1 MLRHRVVV
9 TYEAEAEEV
18 SSEDVVRRDLRVPAG
33 ALRPMALTT
42 AELFKKARKIEIAS
56 RRLVDEQL
64 AGQYHSVFKGRGLI
78 FSDVRPYYAGDDVRA
93 IDWNITA
100 RMNAPHVK
108 QFVEE
113 RDRTVNLMIDMS
125 ASGYFGSRGA
135 AKRELAAELA
145 AVVAFSAIKNN
156 DRVGLYIVTDKVERF
171 VPPKKGRRHVL
182 RVIGE
187 ILAFEP
193 TSRGTDLAAGLD
205 FLGKVARR
213 RSVVFL
219 VSDFLSDGWERA
231 MRITRAAPRA
241 GAGRRRRSA
250 RGGAAAGRPARAR
263 GPRDRRGRRGRHE
276 RSRARADFAT
286 RARSG
291 RGGARRWRCAGS
303 TSTSSR
309 CGPIEPYVDALI
321 AFFKAR
327 AKRMAHG

>member
-1 MLRHRVVV
+1 
-9 TYEAEAEEV
+9 
-18 SSEDVVRRDLRVPAG
+18 
-33 ALRPMALTT
+33 MALTT
-42 AELFKKARKIEIAS
+42 AELFKKARKIEIAA

-78 FSDVRPYYAGDDVRA
+78 FSDVRPYYAGDDVRS

-113 RDRTVNLMIDMS
+113 RDRTVNLMVDMS
-125 ASGYFGSRGA
+125 ASGYFGSTGVS
-135 AKRELAAELA
+135 KRELAAELA

-156 DRVGLYIVTDKVERF
+156 DRVGLYIVTDRVERY

-193 TSRGTDLAAGLD
+193 ISRGTNLAVGLD
-205 FLGKVARR
+205 LLGKIARR

-219 VSDFLSDGWERA
+219 VSDFLAEGWERA
-231 MRITRAAPRA
+231 MQI
-241 GAGRRRRSA
+241 A
-250 RGGAAAGRPARAR
+250 RQ
-263 GPRDRRGRRGRHE
+263 RHE
-276 RSRARADFAT
+276 MVPVVVGDPLEKSLPSVGLLVMEDLET
-286 RARSG
+286 G
-291 RGGARRWRCAGS
+291 DVVEID
-303 TSTSSR
+303 TSSAAR
-309 CGPIEPYVDALI
+309 IEFERRAQWAANVRDQTLRRLNVDIVEINTNESYVDALI

>member
-1 MLRHRVVV
+1 V
-9 TYEAEAEEV
+9 T
-18 SSEDVVRRDLRVPAG
+18 
-33 ALRPMALTT
+33 LTS
-42 AELFKKARKIEIAS
+42 AELFKRAKKIEIAS

-64 AGQYHSVFKGRGLI
+64 AGQYSAVFKGRGLV

-113 RDRTVNLMIDMS
+113 RDRTVNLVIDMS
-125 ASGYFGSRGA
+125 ASGYFGTRGA
-135 AKRELAAELA
+135 SKRELAAELA

-156 DRVGLYIVTDKVERF
+156 DRVGLYIVTDRVERF
-171 VPPKKGRRHVL
+171 VPPKKGRRHVM

-193 TSRGTDLAAGLD
+193 QSRKTDLAAGLD

-219 VSDFLSDGWERA
+219 VSDFLSEGWEDS
-231 MRITRAAPRA
+231 MRITRR
-241 GAGRRRRSA
+241 
-250 RGGAAAGRPARAR
+250 
-263 GPRDRRGRRGRHE
+263 RHE
-276 RSRARADFAT
+276 LVPVVVGDPMEAQLPAVGLLVMEDLESGEVIEVDTSSRARREF
-286 RARSG
+286 
-291 RGGARRWRCAGS
+291 ARRAQQAAAARDAALRRLNVDRVEAQ
-303 TSTSSR
+303 TDQ
-309 CGPIEPYVDALI
+309 PYVDALI

>member
-1 MLRHRVVV
+1 
-9 TYEAEAEEV
+9 
-18 SSEDVVRRDLRVPAG
+18 
-33 ALRPMALTT
+33 MALTT
-42 AELFKKARKIEIAS
+42 AELFTKARKIELVA

-64 AGQYHSVFKGRGLI
+64 AGQYHSVFKGRGLV
-78 FSDVRPYYAGDDVRA
+78 FSDVRPYAAGDDVRA

-125 ASGYFGSRGA
+125 ASGLFGSRGTT
-135 AKRELAAELA
+135 KRDIAAELA

-156 DRVGLYIVTDKVERF
+156 DRVGLCIVTDKVERF

-193 TSRGTDLAAGLD
+193 ASRGTNLAAGLD
-205 FLGKVARR
+205 FLARVARR

-219 VSDFLSDGWERA
+219 VSDFLSQGWERA
-231 MRITRAAPRA
+231 MQITRQRHEVVPVVVADPLEQGLPAVGLLMLEDLESGALVELDTSGRA
-241 GAGRRRRSA
+241 GTDFARRA
-250 RGGAAAGRPARAR
+250 KAAAAARALAL
-263 GPRDRRGRRGRHE
+263 RRVNVDCVEVHT
-276 RSRARADFAT
+276 DQ
-286 RARSG
+286 
-291 RGGARRWRCAGS
+291 
-303 TSTSSR
+303 
-309 CGPIEPYVDALI
+309 PYVDALI

>member
-1 MLRHRVVV
+1 
-9 TYEAEAEEV
+9 
-18 SSEDVVRRDLRVPAG
+18 
-33 ALRPMALTT
+33 MALSS
-42 AELFKKARKIEIAS
+42 AELFKRAKKIEIMS

-64 AGQYHSVFKGRGLI
+64 AGQYHSVFKGRGLV
-78 FSDVRPYYAGDDVRA
+78 FSDVRPYYAGDDVRS

-113 RDRTVNLMIDMS
+113 RDRTVNLVIDMS
-125 ASGYFGSRGA
+125 ASGYFGSRGVS
-135 AKRELAAELA
+135 KRELAAELA

-156 DRVGLYIVTDKVERF
+156 DRVGLYVVTDHVERF
-171 VPPKKGRRHVL
+171 VPPKKGRRHVM

-193 TSRGTDLAAGLD
+193 QSRRTDLAVGLD

-219 VSDFLSDGWERA
+219 VSDFLSEGWESA
-231 MRITRAAPRA
+231 MRLTA
-241 GAGRRRRSA
+241 RRHTLVPVVVGDPMEGMLPDVGLLVMEDLETGQVVEIDTSGWA
-250 RGGAAAGRPARAR
+250 RVDFARRAR
-263 GPRDRRGRRGRHE
+263 DAARERDAALRRLNLDTVEVRTDR
-276 RSRARADFAT
+276 
-286 RARSG
+286 
-291 RGGARRWRCAGS
+291 
-303 TSTSSR
+303 
-309 CGPIEPYVDALI
+309 PYVDALI

>member
-1 MLRHRVVV
+1 
-9 TYEAEAEEV
+9 
-18 SSEDVVRRDLRVPAG
+18 
-33 ALRPMALTT
+33 MALST
-42 AELFKKARKIEIAS
+42 AELFKKARKIEIAA

-64 AGQYHSVFKGRGLI
+64 AGQYQAVFKGRGLV
-78 FSDVRPYYAGDDVRA
+78 FSDVRPYYAGDDVRS

-113 RDRTVNLMIDMS
+113 RDRTVNLVIDMS
-125 ASGYFGSRGA
+125 ASGYFGSRVA
-135 AKRELAAELA
+135 NKRELAAELA

-156 DRVGLYIVTDKVERF
+156 DRVGLFIVTDRVERF

-193 TSRGTDLAAGLD
+193 TSRGTDLAEGLD
-205 FLGKVARR
+205 LLGKLARR

-231 MRITRAAPRA
+231 MQIAK
-241 GAGRRRRSA
+241 RRHELVPVVVGDPLELALPKVGLLTLEDLES
-250 RGGAAAGRPARAR
+250 GEVIELDTSGAAGTA
-263 GPRDRRGRRGRHE
+263 
-276 RSRARADFAT
+276 F
-286 RARSG
+286 
-291 RGGARRWRCAGS
+291 ARRAKDAAWTRDATLRRLNLDVVTVQTNES
-303 TSTSSR
+303 
-309 CGPIEPYVDALI
+309 YVDALI

-327 AKRMAHG
+327 ARRMAHG

>member
-1 MLRHRVVV
+1 M
-9 TYEAEAEEV
+9 
-18 SSEDVVRRDLRVPAG
+18 G
-33 ALRPMALTT
+33 LTT
-42 AELFKKARKIEIAS
+42 AELFKKARKIEISS
-56 RRLVDEQL
+56 RRLVDHLL

-100 RMNAPHVK
+100 RMNAPHIK

-125 ASGYFGSRGA
+125 ASGSFGSRGA

-156 DRVGLYIVTDKVERF
+156 DRVGLYIVTDKVERY

-193 TSRGTDLAAGLD
+193 ASRATNLAAGLD
-205 FLGKVARR
+205 VLGKVARR

-219 VSDFLSDGWERA
+219 VSDFLSVGWERA
-231 MRITRAAPRA
+231 MEITRQRHEVVPVVVTDPLEEALPPVGLLVLEDLESGEVVEIDTSSHAAQDYAIRA
-241 GAGRRRRSA
+241 K
-250 RGGAAAGRPARAR
+250 AAAGV
-263 GPRDRRGRRGRHE
+263 RDLSLRRLNVDTVTVRTDR
-276 RSRARADFAT
+276 
-286 RARSG
+286 
-291 RGGARRWRCAGS
+291 
-303 TSTSSR
+303 
-309 CGPIEPYVDALI
+309 PYVDALI

>member
-1 MLRHRVVV
+1 MS
-9 TYEAEAEEV
+9 YA
-18 SSEDVVRRDLRVPAG
+18 
-33 ALRPMALTT
+33 T

-113 RDRTVNLMIDMS
+113 RDRTVNLMIDAS
-125 ASGYFGSRGA
+125 ASGHFGSRGTT
-135 AKRELAAELA
+135 KRELAAELA

-156 DRVGLYIVTDKVERF
+156 DRVGLFIITDKVERY

-193 TSRGTDLAAGLD
+193 TSRKTDLAKGLD
-205 FLGKVARR
+205 FLGKVAKR

-231 MRITRAAPRA
+231 MRITAQ
-241 GAGRRRRSA
+241 
-250 RGGAAAGRPARAR
+250 
-263 GPRDRRGRRGRHE
+263 RHE
-276 RSRARADFAT
+276 LVPVVVGDPMESVLPAVGLVMFEDLESGEIVEVDTSSRARDEFAKKAQAAADLREQMLRRVNVDVVEVAT
-286 RARSG
+286 DR
-291 RGGARRWRCAGS
+291 
-303 TSTSSR
+303 
-309 CGPIEPYVDALI
+309 PYVDALI
-321 AFFKAR
+321 AFFRAR

>member
-1 MLRHRVVV
+1 MSL
-9 TYEAEAEEV
+9 
-18 SSEDVVRRDLRVPAG
+18 S
-33 ALRPMALTT
+33 T
-42 AELFKKARKIEIAS
+42 AELFKKARKIEIAA

-78 FSDVRPYYAGDDVRA
+78 FSDVRPYYAGDDIRT

-100 RMNAPHVK
+100 RMNFPHVK

-156 DRVGLYIVTDKVERF
+156 DRVGLYIVTDKVEKF

-193 TSRGTDLAAGLD
+193 TSRGTDLGTALD
-205 FLGKVARR
+205 LLGKIARR

-219 VSDFLSDGWERA
+219 VSDFLSEGWEHA
-231 MRITRAAPRA
+231 MRIARQRHELVPVVVGDPLESSLPRV
-241 GAGRRRRSA
+241 GLLVLEDLESGDVVELDTSGYAGR
-250 RGGAAAGRPARAR
+250 
-263 GPRDRRGRRGRHE
+263 E
-276 RSRARADFAT
+276 F
-286 RARSG
+286 
-291 RGGARRWRCAGS
+291 ARRAKQAAYVRDQALRRLNVDVVEIQTNAS
-303 TSTSSR
+303 
-309 CGPIEPYVDALI
+309 YVDALI

>member
-1 MLRHRVVV
+1 M
-9 TYEAEAEEV
+9 
-18 SSEDVVRRDLRVPAG
+18 
-33 ALRPMALTT
+33 TT
-42 AELFKKARKIEIAS
+42 AELFKKARKIEIAA

-78 FSDVRPYYAGDDVRA
+78 FSDVRPYYAGDDVRS

-113 RDRTVNLMIDMS
+113 RDRTVNLMVDMS
-125 ASGYFGSRGA
+125 ASGYFGSRGES
-135 AKRELAAELA
+135 KRELAAELA

-193 TSRGTDLAAGLD
+193 LSRGTNLATGLD
-205 FLGKVARR
+205 LLGKIARR

-219 VSDFLSDGWERA
+219 VSDFLSEGWERP
-231 MRITRAAPRA
+231 MQI
-241 GAGRRRRSA
+241 A
-250 RGGAAAGRPARAR
+250 RQRHELVPVVVGDPLESELPSVGLLVLEDLESGEVIELDTSSYARHDFARRAR
-263 GPRDRRGRRGRHE
+263 QAALVRDQTLRRLNVDTVE
-276 RSRARADFAT
+276 INTDQS
-286 RARSG
+286 
-291 RGGARRWRCAGS
+291 
-303 TSTSSR
+303 
-309 CGPIEPYVDALI
+309 YVDALI

>member
-1 MLRHRVVV
+1 MRPPAL
-9 TYEAEAEEV
+9 TSGEL
-18 SSEDVVRRDLRVPAG
+18 VRRA
-33 ALRPMALTT
+33 
-42 AELFKKARKIEIAS
+42 KKIELAS

-64 AGQYHSVFKGRGLI
+64 AGQYHSVFKGRGLV

-113 RDRTVNLMIDMS
+113 RDRTVNLVIDMS

-135 AKRELAAELA
+135 SKRELAAELA

-156 DRVGLYIVTDKVERF
+156 DRVGLYVVTDRVERY
-171 VPPKKGRRHVL
+171 VPPKKGRRHVM

-187 ILAFEP
+187 ILAFQP
-193 TSRGTDLAAGLD
+193 QSRRTDLAAGLD
-205 FLGKVARR
+205 FLAKVARR

-219 VSDFLSDGWERA
+219 VSDFASAGWESALRIAARRHELVPVVVGDPMEAALPDVGLLTMEDLETGEVVEVDTSSAARREFARRA
-231 MRITRAAPRA
+231 RD
-241 GAGRRRRSA
+241 
-250 RGGAAAGRPARAR
+250 AAAARESAL
-263 GPRDRRGRRGRHE
+263 RRLNLDTVEVRT
-276 RSRARADFAT
+276 D
-286 RARSG
+286 
-291 RGGARRWRCAGS
+291 
-303 TSTSSR
+303 
-309 CGPIEPYVDALI
+309 EPYVEALV

>member
-1 MLRHRVVV
+1 
-9 TYEAEAEEV
+9 
-18 SSEDVVRRDLRVPAG
+18 
-33 ALRPMALTT
+33 MALTT
-42 AELFKKARKIEIAS
+42 PSGELFKKARKIEIAS

-64 AGQYHSVFKGRGLI
+64 AGQYHSVFKGRGLV
-78 FSDVRPYYAGDDVRA
+78 FSDVRPYSAGDDVRA

-113 RDRTVNLMIDMS
+113 RDRTVNLVIDMS

-156 DRVGLYIVTDKVERF
+156 DRVGLYVITDKVERY

-231 MRITRAAPRA
+231 MRITAQRHELVPVVVGDPMERALPDVGLLVLEDLETGEVIEVDTTAAARAAFARRA
-241 GAGRRRRSA
+241 AE
-250 RGGAAAGRPARAR
+250 AAAARDLAL
-263 GPRDRRGRRGRHE
+263 RRINVDLV
-276 RSRARADFAT
+276 SVTTDQ
-286 RARSG
+286 
-291 RGGARRWRCAGS
+291 
-303 TSTSSR
+303 
-309 CGPIEPYVDALI
+309 PYVDALV
-321 AFFKAR
+321 AFFRAR

>member
-1 MLRHRVVV
+1 M
-9 TYEAEAEEV
+9 T
-18 SSEDVVRRDLRVPAG
+18 
-33 ALRPMALTT
+33 LTS
-42 AELFKKARKIEIAS
+42 AELFKKARKIEIVA

-64 AGQYHSVFKGRGLI
+64 AGQYHSVFKGRGLV

-113 RDRTVNLMIDMS
+113 RDRTVNLVIDMS
-125 ASGYFGSRGA
+125 ASGFFGTRGQV
-135 AKRELAAELA
+135 KRELAAELA

-156 DRVGLYIVTDKVERF
+156 DRVGLYIVTDRVEQF

-187 ILAFEP
+187 ILAFQP
-193 TSRGTDLAAGLD
+193 ASRGTNLAAGLD

-219 VSDFLSDGWERA
+219 VSDFLSGGWERA
-231 MRITRAAPRA
+231 MQITRQRHELVPVVVGDPLEQALPAVGLLLLEDLESGALVELDTSGAA
-241 GAGRRRRSA
+241 GADYARRA
-250 RGGAAAGRPARAR
+250 RAAAAGRELALRR
-263 GPRDRRGRRGRHE
+263 LNLDCVEVSTDR
-276 RSRARADFAT
+276 
-286 RARSG
+286 
-291 RGGARRWRCAGS
+291 
-303 TSTSSR
+303 
-309 CGPIEPYVDALI
+309 PYVDALI